1 MSKII
6 DKIDNTNMVS
16 DNKYMVFDKIKQL
29 KNNMS
34 YYF

>member
-6 DKIDNTNMVS
+6 KKIDNINMVS
-16 DNKYMVFDKIKQL
+16 DNKYMFFDKIKKL
-29 KNNMS
+29 KNNMF